1 MIKTKYE
8 MDSNLLNGNLESEY
22 LELSKCYNMYG
33 NPTYVVNIKTYT
45 KEDYLFQVTKNGCYW
60 KLCGDINVY
69 RLGQYINN
77 EIIEYACNS
86 RTKSLKKFI
95 IDIIKIIESYYK

>member
-8 MDSNLLNGNLESEY
+8 MGSNLLNGNLESEY
-22 LELSKCYNMYG
+22 LELSKCYNMNGRLAYD
-33 NPTYVVNIKTYT
+33 VNIKSYT
-45 KEDYLFQVTKNGCYW
+45 KEDYLFQVTKKGCYW
-60 KLCGDINVY
+60 KLCGDINVN

-77 EIIEYACNS
+77 DIVEYVRNS

-95 IDIIKIIESYYK
+95 TDIIKIIESYYK